1 MSPRSI
7 RSLVAL
13 LLAPCLLCLA
23 QPFALAA
30 SPPSTTAAGAP
41 SSTAAAG
48 AATQPIAS
56 ATGQA
61 YFTDILGNFAAPA
74 ITLLGEDGIIP
85 VPADRLFHPNAPVTR
100 LDFALW
106 AARALELPPPAHP
119 VTFTDE
125 SQIPQA
131 DQSLVSAAAAA
142 KLVQGY
148 PDGSFGP
155 TNDITRAELTTVLGR
170 VLEAKGQTPQARYAE
185 LFVDGSTIPSWAVP
199 GLLLVQDNLIYGEPC
214 SPEACFAPNK
224 PTTRAEAAEILVR
237 FMQYLSTNYHQPPLP
252 KPTLTEP
259 FTMGMWFSDSQTGYQ
274 QLLLHGASLNE
285 LIYGGYDIQSG
296 GQLVGFDSPRTTA
309 WAAQNPQ
316 TQLWVMVQANSLS
329 FLASSSQQVAL
340 ISQVVAMVR
349 RAGYVGVNFDV
360 EGIPVSEGPA
370 YTAFITEAAAQLH
383 AIGAKISVAVPAET
397 GSYASAFNYAALGQ
411 VCDQVVMMAY
421 DYHYPGHAAG
431 PIAPISWD
439 QAAITYAKSQMPAAK
454 VILGV
459 PQYGYIWN
467 TRTDGA
473 LGYWESGMYNEAAAN
488 GASIQWVGGGTDE
501 ATFSYT
507 VNGTPYVGWFVDGQ
521 GIAARLDLAR
531 QEGIGGVV
539 GWRLDYPTPDW
550 WSIWAQDLVNWR

>member
-1 MSPRSI
+1 MSPRPA

-13 LLAPCLLCLA
+13 LLAPCLLWLA
-23 QPFALAA
+23 QPLALAA
-30 SPPSTTAAGAP
+30 TAPSATAAGA
-41 SSTAAAG
+41 AAG
-48 AATQPIAS
+48 SVAQPIPS
-56 ATGQA
+56 ATGQG
-61 YFTDILGNFAAPA
+61 YFTDIIGNFAAPD

-85 VPADRLFHPNAPVTR
+85 VPADGLFHPNSPVTR

-106 AARALELPPPAHP
+106 AARALELAPPATTTP
-119 VTFTDE
+119 FTDE

-131 DQSLVSAAAAA
+131 DQGLVAAAAAA

-148 PDGSFGP
+148 PNGSFAP
-155 TNDITRAELTTVLGR
+155 NNDITRAELTTMLGR
-170 VLEAKGQTPQARYAE
+170 VLEAKGETPQPRFAY
-185 LFVDGSTIPSWAVP
+185 LFVDGNTIPSWAAP
-199 GLLLVQDNLIYGEPC
+199 GLILVQDNLIYGEPC

-237 FMQYLSTNYHQPPLP
+237 FMQYLTTKYHQAPLP
-252 KPTLTEP
+252 QPKVSEP

-274 QLLLHGASLNE
+274 QLVANGGSLNE
-285 LIYGGYDIQSG
+285 LIYGGYNIQAG

-309 WAAQNPQ
+309 WAAQNPH

-329 FLASSSQQVAL
+329 FLSDTSQQPGL
-340 ISQVVAMVR
+340 IAQVVAMVQ

-360 EGIPVSEGPA
+360 EGIPASEGPA
-370 YTAFITEAAAQLH
+370 YSAFIAAAAGQLH

-397 GSYASAFNYAALGQ
+397 GNYGSAFNYAALGQ
-411 VCDQVVMMAY
+411 VCDQVIMMAY
-421 DYHYPGHAAG
+421 DYHYPGHAPG

-439 QAAITYAKSQMPAAK
+439 QAAITYAKSQMPAGK

-467 TRTDGA
+467 TQTYGA
-473 LGYWESGMYNEAAAN
+473 LGYWESGMYNEAAAY
-488 GASIQWVGGGTDE
+488 GATISYVGGGTDE

-507 VNGTPYVGWFVDGQ
+507 LNGTPYVGWFVNAQ
-521 GIAARLDLAR
+521 GLAARLNLAH
-531 QEGIGGVV
+531 QDGIGGVV

-550 WSIWAQDLVNWR
+550 WSVWEQDIADWQ